1 MDELILHWLHGYSS
15 PTLDAAFLVS
25 NALGLGIVCIPLV
38 GVMIASHL
46 ARGQKREAGAWLLVG
61 LATWALV
68 ELTKAVVGRPRPILW
83 PRLVEVSG
91 FSFPSGHALAG
102 MSLYPLL
109 GWIVLRSRPGWQWA
123 GFAGGVL
130 VGLFIGVG
138 RLYLGVHWPSDVVAG
153 WALGLA
159 LSACTVAWLRGPP
172 SSAVHD

>member
-1 MDELILHWLHGYSS
+1 MDELILHWLHDLSS

-25 NALGLGIVCIPLV
+25 NALGLGIICVPLV
-38 GVMIASHL
+38 LAMTGWHL
-46 ARGQKREAGAWLLVG
+46 LRREKREAGAWLLVG
-61 LATWALV
+61 LATWSLM
-68 ELTKAVVGRPRPILW
+68 ELTKAAVGRPRPILW

-109 GWIVLRSRPGWQWA
+109 GWIALRSRPGWQWA

-138 RLYLGVHWPSDVVAG
+138 RLYLGVHWPSDVVVG

-159 LSACTVAWLRGPP
+159 LSVCAVAWLRRSH
-172 SSAVHD
+172 SSVGG